1 MSLPGYRTIE
11 TSRMRHRVLDEGSGP
26 AVVLLHGF
34 PEGAYSW
41 RKQVP
46 ALAGAGFRAI
56 APDQR
61 GYAGATV
68 VTPVDGYDHIELAL
82 DVIAL
87 LDSQGIERAALVS
100 HDWGAALAWNVAL
113 LHPERISSVVALS
126 VAYGGRPKG
135 PPTAM
140 LQRIVGDA
148 FFYMLYFQKPGVAEE
163 ELEADV
169 RESLRRFYYSA
180 SGDGRDSAL
189 GTLHPNTAKLL
200 DTLRAPAGLPA
211 WLSAEDLD
219 RYTEAFE
226 ASGFAGPIG
235 WYRSMDRTWERTAH
249 LAGVSVQQPALFIA
263 GDRDP
268 VVLFNQRAIDRMPS
282 VVPNLAGTRLLPGVG
297 HWTQQ
302 ERPEEVNAELVAFL
316 NRYARG

>member
-1 MSLPGYRTIE
+1 
-11 TSRMRHRVLDEGSGP
+11 MRHRVLDEGSGP

-68 VTPVDGYDHIELAL
+68 VTPVDGYDHVELAL

-87 LDSQGIERAALVS
+87 LDSQGIERASLVA

-113 LHPERISSVVALS
+113 LHPDRISSLVALS
-126 VAYGGRPKG
+126 VPYGGRSKAAPIA
-135 PPTAM
+135 T
-140 LQRIVGDA
+140 LQRRVGDA
-148 FFYMLYFQKPGVAEE
+148 FFYMLYFQKPGVAEA

-180 SGDGRDSAL
+180 SGEAREGAFMGL
-189 GTLHPNTAKLL
+189 FPNTAKLL
-200 DTLRAPAGLPA
+200 ETLRAPAGLPS

-219 RYTEAFE
+219 HYTEAFE

-235 WYRSMDRTWERTAH
+235 WYRSMDRTWERTAR
-249 LAGVSVQQPALFIA
+249 LAGASVQHPALFIA

-268 VVLFNQRAIDRMPS
+268 VVAFSQHAIERMPS
-282 VVPNLAGTRLLPGVG
+282 VVPKLVGTRLLEGAG
-297 HWTQQ
+297 HWVQQ
-302 ERPEEVNAELVAFL
+302 ERPDEVNAEVLAFL
-316 NRYARG
+316 NRFALG